1 MQSSLIRMLLAA
13 SLAVLVA
20 CYESEVPLGPATD
33 APIDADL
40 VGAWVDK
47 KSAVLMVMQFS
58 EHELFARYEEFGD
71 GTSERY
77 RAYITKVGSAL
88 FLNVQA
94 VELADDPDRSF
105 IFFRYVV
112 EGDSL
117 QLHLVRDNFVEA
129 AISDPQELDT
139 STELARFIR
148 RNLNDE
154 AMYEDP
160 LVFYRVGAGNR

>member
-1 MQSSLIRMLLAA
+1 MKIEKYVFALII
-13 SLAVLVA
+13 LVTGA
-20 CYESEVPLGPATD
+20 CYESEVPLGPATG

-47 KSAVLMVMQFS
+47 KSSVLMVMQFN
-58 EHELFARYEEFGD
+58 EHELFARFEELGE

-77 RAYITKVGSAL
+77 RAYVTNVGSTP
-88 FLNVQA
+88 FLNVQP
-94 VELADDPDRSF
+94 VSLADDPDRSF

-117 QLHLVRDNFVEA
+117 QLHLVTNKFVEA

-139 STELARFIR
+139 SRELARFIR
-148 RNLNDE
+148 RNLNDD
-154 AMYEDP
+154 AMYDDP
-160 LVFYRVGAGNR
+160 LIFYRAGAGNR